1 MPLPPGTWAPRN
13 VPWTAT
19 RTHSGCAAHSRGHA
33 TREAPSPRAS
43 PAGLTRGRNRGTGP
57 TLHLTVAITAEFQ
70 ESQAGTQKLGCAPEE
85 PSPVSH
91 TRVHGTHGSPPP
103 VHDVLPGRWWGPQ
116 QPPRSWKQPTHAC
129 PRFLPTGLLQTRTA
143 PGPRDCGRR
152 ETSSWPL
159 FSVCFV
165 GETTCVSLLFP
176 QDLLFSVKCFR
187 AGPTPR
193 NPARQLQ
200 NGREGTCA
208 RTPALRGPPSQAG
221 GRLGDCPPSRH
232 SSEHQR

>member
-19 RTHSGCAAHSRGHA
+19 RTHSGCAARSRGHA

-70 ESQAGTQKLGCAPEE
+70 ESQAGTQKLGCAPEG

-103 VHDVLPGRWWGPQ
+103 VHDMLPGRVVGP
-116 QPPRSWKQPTHAC
+116 PAAAEIMEA
-129 PRFLPTGLLQTRTA
+129 TA
-143 PGPRDCGRR
+143 PPTRAPVFCPKDSCKHAR
-152 ETSSWPL
+152 
-159 FSVCFV
+159 
-165 GETTCVSLLFP
+165 P
-176 QDLLFSVKCFR
+176 QDPGTADDGKLPPGLCFPSVLWVKQRVF
-187 AGPTPR
+187 
-193 NPARQLQ
+193 LSYF
-200 NGREGTCA
+200 
-208 RTPALRGPPSQAG
+208 LRIFYFQ
-221 GRLGDCPPSRH
+221 
-232 SSEHQR
+232 